1 MNERK
6 ILIIAPCNKGT
17 IAMCSLNLWKSF
29 LMNNSV
35 SVKCVLIYKFQ
46 DGLKEFDDCEVC
58 CTSNKNLFS
67 KVFNIFFQLKTLKKI
82 KRSFKPDLT
91 VSTLFN
97 CSIVNVLSG
106 GNEKKIGI
114 FHSPHK
120 QVKDKGPII
129 YFLTLL
135 VYKFIYPH
143 LDLLSC
149 VSEEV
154 RDSIQSSF
162 KSISTNKL
170 RVIYNI
176 HLVNQIKNKANES
189 LDSAEEENLF
199 NNNIILFCGRLD
211 KNKAPDRLLRAYIK
225 AGLQHN
231 YQIVYI
237 GQDTGIG
244 KDIKLLTEKN
254 GISNLVHFLGAKNN
268 PYKYIKR
275 SSMLVSSSYSEG
287 LPGVLIESLALGTP
301 VITTN
306 SSIGVWEILGCE
318 KYYEKKLSS
327 LKYTSDGIIT
337 PNTGNDEFDDNLLA
351 KAIKNYDKQQFEVP
365 FEFKSKVSPESV
377 VNQYLD
383 IL

>member
-1 MNERK
+1 MNKR
-6 ILIIAPCNKGT
+6 ILIIAPSNKGT

-244 KDIKLLTEKN
+244 KDIKLLTKKN

-351 KAIKNYDKQQFEVP
+351 KAIKNYDNNQFEVP

>member
-1 MNERK
+1 MNKR
-6 ILIIAPCNKGT
+6 ILIIAPSNKGT

-29 LMNNSV
+29 SIEKSLI
-35 SVKCVLIYKFQ
+35 VKCVLLYKFQ
-46 DGLKEFDDCEVC
+46 DGLKEFEDCEVC
-58 CTSNKNLFS
+58 CTRNVNLIS
-67 KVFNIFFQLKTLKKI
+67 KVFNIFFQLKTLKRI
-82 KRSFKPDLT
+82 KRTFKPDLT
-91 VSTLFN
+91 ISTLFN
-97 CSIVNVLSG
+97 CSIINVLSG

-120 QVKDKGPII
+120 QVKVKGPII
-129 YFLTLL
+129 YFTTLL
-135 VYKFIYPH
+135 VYKYIYPH
-143 LDLLSC
+143 LHLLSC

-170 RVIYNI
+170 KVIYNI

-275 SSMLVSSSYSEG
+275 SSMLVSCSYSEG

-301 VITTN
+301 IITTN
-306 SSIGVWEILGCE
+306 SSIGVWEILRCE
-318 KYYEKKLSS
+318 KYYEKGLSS

>member
-1 MNERK
+1 MNKKK
-6 ILIIAPCNKGT
+6 ILIVAPSNKGT

-67 KVFNIFFQLKTLKKI
+67 KVFNIFYQLKTLKKI

-154 RDSIQSSF
+154 RNSIQSSF
-162 KSISTNKL
+162 KSISTRKL
-170 RVIYNI
+170 KVIYNI
-176 HLVNQIKNKANES
+176 HLVDQIKSKANES

-254 GISNLVHFLGAKNN
+254 GIINLVHFLGAKNN

-351 KAIKNYDKQQFEVP
+351 KAIKNYDNNQFKVP
-365 FEFKSKVSPESV
+365 FEFKRKVSPESV

>member
-46 DGLKEFDDCEVC
+46 DGLKEFNDCEVC

-301 VITTN
+301 IITTN
-306 SSIGVWEILGCE
+306 SSIGVWEILRCE
-318 KYYEKKLSS
+318 KYYEKGLSS